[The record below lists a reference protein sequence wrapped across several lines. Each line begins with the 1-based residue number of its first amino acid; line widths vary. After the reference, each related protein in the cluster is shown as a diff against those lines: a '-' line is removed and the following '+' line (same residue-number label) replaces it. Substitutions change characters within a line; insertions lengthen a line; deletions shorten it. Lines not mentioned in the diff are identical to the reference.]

1 MNTTK
6 EQIAR
11 ARNVIPGG
19 VSSPLRAC
27 RNVQTEPLVTV
38 RGMGECIQTSDG
50 SQYVDFMYGF
60 GPMVLGHSPAPVIKA
75 IQGSLQKTEKIVR

>member
-1 MNTTK
+1 MRFSEALNGALGSTPKTMF
-6 EQIAR
+6 ESW
-11 ARNVIPGG
+11 NP
-19 VSSPLRAC
+19 
-27 RNVQTEPLVTV
+27 
-38 RGMGECIQTSDG
+38 DG